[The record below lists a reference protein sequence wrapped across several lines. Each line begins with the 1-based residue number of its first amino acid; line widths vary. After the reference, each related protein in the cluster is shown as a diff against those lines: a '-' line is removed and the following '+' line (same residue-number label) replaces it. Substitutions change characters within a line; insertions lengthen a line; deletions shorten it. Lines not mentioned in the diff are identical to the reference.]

1 MITAND
7 LKKDKEVRAIM
18 EVSAKQMEALGFT
31 EHSER
36 HCRIVSKTAGEI
48 MRQVGG
54 TEEEINMAEVAGYL
68 HDLGNSVNRMDH
80 AQSGALLAYR
90 ILTRMGMG
98 YEKAAEI
105 MMAIGNHDEKFGI
118 PVSRVSSALIIA
130 DKADVHKS
138 RVRQAVRSLPPKD
151 ANIHDRVNLAAESSK
166 VLVDDKKINL
176 VIEID
181 TAICSVMDYFE
192 IYFARMQMCRRAAEF
207 LEREFSLVINGVPL
221 V

>member
-36 HCRIVSKTAGEI
+36 HCRIVSKTAGEV

>member
-90 ILTRMGMG
+90 ILTRIGMG

>member
-90 ILTRMGMG
+90 ILTRMGMD

-181 TAICSVMDYFE
+181 TSICSVMDYFE